1 MTHIRGDILKVYEVL
16 KKGYPEP
23 IVQTTHGYSL
33 NTGAI
38 APGVHNYD
46 VTSVGTGNIG
56 FIKKISITCN
66 NAAALHEW
74 GATRISVD
82 GTEWTFIMSFFFIGD
97 EWSTGDVI
105 VGDTQTLRITIINT
119 AAGNVTFAINVYWIE
134 SPIV

>member
-1 MTHIRGDILKVYEVL
+1 M

-38 APGVHNYD
+38 APGVHNFD

-66 NAAALHEW
+66 DATSLHEY
-74 GATRISVD
+74 GATRISAD
-82 GTEWTFIMSFFFIGD
+82 GTEWTFIFSFFFIGD

-105 VGDTQTLRITIINT
+105 VGDTQTLRITIDNN
-119 AAGNVTFAINVYWIE
+119 ALGNVTFAINVYWIE